1 MITES
6 QLIEI
11 MPHARKRA
19 ALWLEPLNVAMT
31 EFGIDTSRR
40 VAAFLAQIA
49 HESAELRYVRELA
62 SGEAYD
68 TGRPAERLG
77 NTLDADGD
85 GQRFKGR
92 GLIQITG
99 RYNYRQ
105 CSMALFGDSAR
116 RTRAPR
122 GAQQRRPLG
131 GLVLVGARPQR
142 DGRLSEQLPDHYPR
156 DQRRPER
163 LRRARRLLRAGQAG
177 AVVNTLGPYL
187 WLIKAGAAVLAVL
200 GLWYGVESWNDG
212 QQRIGYDRAVAEYQ
226 AKKATADREAL
237 VKERQLRKEKDDAL
251 QQAALREQ
259 QLRADNAAAHAASLG
274 LRDTVADLRRRLV
287 TDSVEA
293 CRATADAALAV
304 FGECQDRYRTLA
316 QAAAGHASDVQTL
329 SEAWPE

>member
-105 CSMALFGDSAR
+105 CSMALFGDSQILLDEPELLEEPNNAAR
-116 RTRAPR
+116 SAAWYWWVRGLNVTADCPNSFQTITRVIN
-122 GAQQRRPLG
+122 G
-131 GLVLVGARPQR
+131 GLNGYA
-142 DGRLSEQLPDHYPR
+142 
-156 DQRRPER
+156 ER
-163 LRRARRLLRAGQAG
+163 
-177 AVVNTLGPYL
+177 
-187 WLIKAGAAVLAVL
+187 
-200 GLWYGVESWNDG
+200 
-212 QQRIGYDRAVAEYQ
+212 VAYFEQ
-226 AKKATADREAL
+226 AKR
-237 VKERQLRKEKDDAL
+237 V
-251 QQAALREQ
+251 
-259 QLRADNAAAHAASLG
+259 
-274 LRDTVADLRRRLV
+274 
-287 TDSVEA
+287 
-293 CRATADAALAV
+293 
-304 FGECQDRYRTLA
+304 
-316 QAAAGHASDVQTL
+316 L
-329 SEAWPE
+329 S